1 MILLRH
7 YIISQVNAWLLLLPA
22 FIIIFVFSLLPI
34 TSTIINS
41 FFINGDG
48 GAVSKFV
55 GIDNYLYLLE
65 DKVFRKALWNNFI
78 FVVSV
83 IPFSIILALIMA
95 LWVNTKLVGR
105 SLLRLAYFVPTIL
118 PMIAVANIWL
128 FFFTPEYGLIE
139 QIRSFFG
146 FSGINW
152 LGSESTAL
160 FCIIVVGIWKDAGFF
175 MIFYLAALQHI
186 PPSLG
191 EAAILEGAS
200 RFYYLRKIVIP
211 LLMPTT
217 LFILINATINAF
229 RMIDHLFILTKGG
242 PNNASMLLLYYIY
255 EVSFQF
261 WDTGYGSVLTIALLM
276 ILGFIALFQFGIL
289 ERKVH
294 YQ

>member
-34 TSTIINS
+34 SSTIINS
-41 FFINGDG
+41 FFMNGDG

-83 IPFSIILALIMA
+83 IPCSMILALIMA
-95 LWVNTKLVGR
+95 LWVNTKLAGR

-128 FFFTPEYGLIE
+128 FFFTPQYGLIE

-160 FCIIVVGIWKDAGFF
+160 FCVIVVGIWKDAGFF

-200 RFYYLRKIVIP
+200 RFYYLRRIVMP

-261 WDTGYGSVLTIALLM
+261 WDTGYGAVLTIALLM